1 MTINIKFLGRTF
13 ANHYARIDATLH
25 KHTEVDFRI
34 RDRIGVEAGGVR
46 ARGGLGWVLYIYA
59 QVPLN

>member
-1 MTINIKFLGRTF
+1 MTINVKFLGRTF

-34 RDRIGVEAGGVR
+34 RDRIGVEA
-46 ARGGLGWVLYIYA
+46 RGWWGKG
-59 QVPLN
+59 